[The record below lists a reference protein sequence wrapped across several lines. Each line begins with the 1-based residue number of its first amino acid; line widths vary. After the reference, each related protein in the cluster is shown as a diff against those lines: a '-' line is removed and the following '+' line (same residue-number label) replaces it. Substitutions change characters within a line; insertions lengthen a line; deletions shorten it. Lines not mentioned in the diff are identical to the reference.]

1 PWARLKDPLTGQ
13 PMSSFNGGTPW
24 YVSNVPSQGRPN
36 DRTRPV
42 LSVVKTASAGSGMP
56 GDYLTYTIYVNN
68 TGDGVA
74 KLAWVNDTLPSGVS
88 YVTSSPAAAS
98 VSGSTVSWALSNVA
112 PGTRSL
118 TVTVQV
124 NGNGA
129 DGSVQV
135 NQATLA
141 YTDQLRAM
149 QGSGLAWANFTVA
162 RPQITVVK
170 TVTPASATA
179 GQTVTYTI
187 YYNNTGS
194 SAAGSVS
201 IQDTLPSGLT
211 YAGSNP
217 APSAVS
223 GRTYYWNFTNVAPGN
238 YRITLTATV
247 DAGTP
252 TGNLVNWAYLNYTS
266 LRGFVLGGSSS
277 SAIVAIPEL
286 SDFLFVL
293 AVPILILG
301 LRRRRARRLQ
311 EAAKEG

>member
-1 PWARLKDPLTGQ
+1 
-13 PMSSFNGGTPW
+13 M
-24 YVSNVPSQGRPN
+24 
-36 DRTRPV
+36 
-42 LSVVKTASAGSGMP
+42 
-56 GDYLTYTIYVNN
+56 
-68 TGDGVA
+68 
-74 KLAWVNDTLPSGVS
+74 
-88 YVTSSPAAAS
+88 
-98 VSGSTVSWALSNVA
+98 
-112 PGTRSL
+112 
-118 TVTVQV
+118 
-124 NGNGA
+124 
-129 DGSVQV
+129 
-135 NQATLA
+135 
-141 YTDQLRAM
+141 
-149 QGSGLAWANFTVA
+149 
-162 RPQITVVK
+162 
-170 TVTPASATA
+170 
-179 GQTVTYTI
+179 TYTI